1 MVDKETSL
9 ARADPHSAEMD
20 IADARDVS
28 QKQQRATNRQKGPNS

>member
-20 IADARDVS
+20 LTDVS
-28 QKQQRATNRQKGPNS
+28 QEQRATNRQKGPKS